1 MSENDKRLPRPV
13 RLSDVAVVTAGLVM
27 NLTKSV
33 STFCEDLYELSIYHA
48 NRKTK
53 ENEVWQEMTTDL
65 ETLWEETDGK

>member
-1 MSENDKRLPRPV
+1 
-13 RLSDVAVVTAGLVM
+13 M

>member
-1 MSENDKRLPRPV
+1 VSENDKRLPRPV
-13 RLSDVAVVTAGLVM
+13 RLSDVAVVTAGFVM

>member
-1 MSENDKRLPRPV
+1 VSENDKRLPRPV